1 MKVRVIATEL
11 IDQLSDQQSL
21 YDWVKEALTE
31 TARGNAVLPL
41 RQALQIDP
49 AIGAIGMMPGYLASA
64 KSAGVKLVSLVP
76 PERRKGSSHLGL
88 MVLYEEDGLLPIA
101 LLDGSRITAIR
112 TAAASAVATDALARE
127 DSKVLT
133 ILGSGEQAE
142 SHVIALATIR
152 NFDTIQ
158 IWGRSKDKAQA
169 LATRL
174 IDELPSGIS
183 INAADNLSAAISSAD
198 VICTVTGAS
207 EPVLAG
213 DLVSPGTHVNL
224 VGSSHAGAR
233 ETDTALLLKSRVF
246 LDFEGSAKA
255 QAGEILKAV
264 SDNDYQWSDVIGEI
278 GEVLE
283 GALEGRLSDQDVT
296 VYKSLGIAAQDVI
309 TARKV
314 FDKAVEKDLGVL
326 IEF

>member
-1 MKVRVIATEL
+1 MKVRVITTEL

-21 YDWVKEALTE
+21 YNWVKEALTE

-49 AIGAIGMMPGYLASA
+49 AVGAIGMMPGYLASA

-88 MVLYEEDGLLPIA
+88 MVLYDEDGLLPIA

-127 DSKVLT
+127 NSKVLT
-133 ILGSGEQAE
+133 ILGTGEQAE
-142 SHVIALATIR
+142 SHAIALASIR
-152 NFDTIQ
+152 GFDTIQ
-158 IWGRSKDKAQA
+158 IWGRSEDKAQA

-174 IDELPSGIS
+174 SDELPSGIS
-183 INAADNLSAAISSAD
+183 ITAANNLAAAISNAD

-224 VGSSHAGAR
+224 VGSSHAGAC

-264 SDNDYQWSDVIGEI
+264 SDKDYQWNEVIGEI
-278 GEVLE
+278 GQVLD
-283 GALEGRLSDQDVT
+283 GSLDGRLSNQDVT
-296 VYKSLGIAAQDVI
+296 VYKSLGIAAQDII
-309 TARKV
+309 TARKI
-314 FDKAVEKDLGVL
+314 FDKAVAANLGQV